1 MPAILGFYR
10 TKHKLMVGNK
20 IVKLGKK
27 FDNAHYFRHFATAAF
42 ARHVATQPERGRATT
57 RDERAEGTRF
67 SARQS

>member
-10 TKHKLMVGNK
+10 IKHKLMVENK
-20 IVKLGKK
+20 IVNLGKK

-42 ARHVATQPERGRATT
+42 ARHVATEPERGRATA
-57 RDERAEGTRF
+57 RDERAEGACF